1 MIANGRSGQQNK
13 VRFYKAK
20 DNSKKMITVGYKKF
34 FLLRVIRPDTGTTN
48 LVYIVENEI
57 NHCNMWNQFTSIRDN
72 GGITIGTIIRFFVRN
87 HMKTL
92 CRMESLQLS
101 QYFQLQ

>member
-1 MIANGRSGQQNK
+1 MIENGRSGQQNK

-20 DNSKKMITVGYKKF
+20 DNSKKMRTVGYKRL

-48 LVYIVENEI
+48 LVYIVEDEI

-72 GGITIGTIIRFFVRN
+72 GGITIGTIIRFF
-87 HMKTL
+87 
-92 CRMESLQLS
+92 LS
-101 QYFQLQ
+101 ETI